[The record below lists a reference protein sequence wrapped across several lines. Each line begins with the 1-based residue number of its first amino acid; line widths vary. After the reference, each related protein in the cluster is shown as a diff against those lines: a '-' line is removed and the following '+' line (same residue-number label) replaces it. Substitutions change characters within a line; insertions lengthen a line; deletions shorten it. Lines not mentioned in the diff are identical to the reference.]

1 MRNSTRLAV
10 VGAALAAVS
19 FGSAANAATTA
30 TATATAEI
38 LSTLAIV
45 NDTGL
50 DFGTIAVN
58 GAGTAK
64 VSADGASDSCTAV
77 ALVCGGTRAPAGF
90 TITGA
95 SGVGV
100 AITLP
105 AAASTLTYVG
115 WTGTLATT
123 PTMSLSSFT
132 SYFPAG
138 TTLVAGSTTVSVGGS
153 LAVAA
158 LQEPGT
164 YTGTFSVSAQYQ

>member
-45 NDTGL
+45 NDSGL

-58 GAGTAK
+58 GAGTAV
-64 VSADGASDSCTAV
+64 VSADGLSDSCTV
-77 ALVCGGTRAPAGF
+77 GALVCGGVRAPAGF

-95 SGVGV
+95 TGVGV
-100 AITLP
+100 AVTLP

-132 SYFPAG
+132 SYFPSG

>member
-45 NDTGL
+45 NDSDL
-50 DFGTIAVN
+50 NFGTIAVN
-58 GAGTAK
+58 AAGTAV
-64 VSADGASDSCTAV
+64 VSADGLSDSCTLT

-100 AITLP
+100 AVTLP
-105 AAASTLTYVG
+105 AAAATLTYVG
-115 WTGTLATT
+115 WAGAGAA
-123 PTMSLSSFT
+123 PTMTLSSFT
-132 SYFPAG
+132 SYFPTG
-138 TTLVAGSTTVSVGGS
+138 TTLVAGATTVNVGGS

-158 LQEPGT
+158 AQEPGT
-164 YTGTFSVSAQYQ
+164 YTGTFDVSAQYQ